1 MFRGAIANEKRGMKF
16 KRILAM
22 VAVGVALAAAARGQA
37 PAQTAPAAPLPS
49 VDQILNR
56 YVAAAGG
63 RAAWLKLTSRVTTGT
78 IEVPAANLS
87 GTIEL
92 REKAP
97 DRILS
102 EVRISGI
109 LFRQGF
115 DGTVGWSDDRQNG
128 LREQSGTEL
137 AEARRDADFYHAL
150 DLRKLYTKLTV
161 VDLEKVND
169 RDAYKVEAE
178 VADGDDPD
186 EIYFD
191 AASGLPARVVNHR
204 HTPQG
209 VIDFREDFDD
219 YREVDGIKRPFTIQE
234 TSGEQV
240 LTIHVTEVRHN
251 VLLDDSVFAKPAAQ

>member
-1 MFRGAIANEKRGMKF
+1 MKF
-16 KRILAM
+16 KRWLAI
-22 VAVGVALAAAARGQA
+22 VAMGVALAATARGQA
-37 PAQTAPAAPLPS
+37 PTQAPSAAPLPS

-56 YVAAAGG
+56 YVEAAGG

-78 IEVPAANLS
+78 IDVLSANAS

-92 REKAP
+92 SEKAP

-102 EVRISGI
+102 EIRISGI

-115 DGTVGWSDDRQNG
+115 DGTVGWSDDPQNG
-128 LREQSGTEL
+128 LHEQTGVEL
-137 AEARRDADFYHAL
+137 AEARRDADFYHPL
-150 DLRKLYTKLTV
+150 DLRKLYTRLTV
-161 VDLEKVND
+161 VDMEKVND

-178 VADGDDPD
+178 IPDDAPD

-191 AASGLPARVVNHR
+191 AASGLPARVLNHR

-209 VIDFREDFDD
+209 VIDFVEDFDD
-219 YREVDGIKRPFTIQE
+219 YREVDGIKRPYIIRE
-234 TSGEQV
+234 VSGEQV
-240 LTIHVTEVRHN
+240 VTIHVTQVRHN

>member
-1 MFRGAIANEKRGMKF
+1 MEFARRIAMGF
-16 KRILAM
+16 AGLILA
-22 VAVGVALAAAARGQA
+22 AVSYAQA
-37 PAQTAPAAPLPS
+37 PPQNSPAPQLPS
-49 VDQILNR
+49 VEQILNH
-56 YVAAAGG
+56 YLDAAGG
-63 RAAWLKLTSRVTTGT
+63 RSAWLRLTSRVTMGT
-78 IEVPAANLS
+78 IDVSAQNLS

-102 EVRISGI
+102 EIRISGV

-115 DGTVGWSDDRQNG
+115 DGTVGWSDDPQNG
-128 LREQSGTEL
+128 LHEQTGVEL
-137 AEARRDADFYHAL
+137 AEARRDADFYHPL
-150 DLRKLYTKLTV
+150 DLKKLYTRLTV

-178 VADGDDPD
+178 VPDDVPD

-191 AASGLPARVVNHR
+191 VASGLPARVLNHR

-209 VIDFREDFDD
+209 VIDFVEDFDD
-219 YREVDGIKRPFTIQE
+219 YREVDGIKRPYTIRE
-234 TSGEQV
+234 ATGDTI

-251 VLLDDSVFAKPAAQ
+251 VLLDDSVFTMPAAQ